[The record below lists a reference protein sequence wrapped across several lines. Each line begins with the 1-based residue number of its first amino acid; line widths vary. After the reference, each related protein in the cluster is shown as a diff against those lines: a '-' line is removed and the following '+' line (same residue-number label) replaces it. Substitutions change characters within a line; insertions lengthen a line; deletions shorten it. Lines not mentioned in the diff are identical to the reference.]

1 MIKLFMVKN
10 IIFATFNLKDTL
22 NYSLINLT
30 AMRKTLLLSLFVL
43 FSAMVGWAQDSG
55 KDLGLKLLKSTEITD
70 GMQLAFQSVSTT
82 NPLNWFQG
90 AVAAGDFGESVI
102 FVAEATGETA
112 ADGKALYV
120 LRQKSAEESVAY
132 LQMPA
137 ANNSDVTMGA
147 RETAAEITFN
157 PYNEHE
163 HADNAK
169 LEGEFSEEYST
180 RVTLQ
185 FDASTQTFLNCNSA
199 GTIVHWG
206 TGFGSWSYWNIY
218 EIPADFRLVPVT
230 YNITFFDG
238 STDVTLE
245 EAGLSDLI
253 PSAVVEGEGSVT
265 AEAIVGGKVAFPT
278 FSNTTL
284 RRALKTDGTVLSEE
298 ETFVLSEDLLE
309 GDALTLNLEYSSDP
323 RILFECSIDASM
335 FGPEDDPSL
344 FVFDETGTAEMEK
357 SVRVAVG
364 EAITAPAISHFTA
377 LTAIEEEATQ
387 SKTISVSYR
396 PWRRIYVDGYVLNA
410 DGSLPAEGEEI
421 FLFSGEEMF
430 VDIDSTI
437 TAPDLGS
444 LYTFNAEQT
453 NLSSYNDPD
462 RKLPLVVTGDN
473 IVDGDYFT
481 FFYDMNMP
489 FKSTDVAADGTVPE
503 DATWYILRF
512 RNDKVLTGNL
522 TAEGAWQVGGVPVQ
536 LLVLDAGAVI
546 DDYALWC
553 IRDNGDG
560 TYSLFNK
567 ANPGMVLSDD
577 GTVPA
582 FVIATGAEVG
592 VTLTSIGDGYG
603 LIATQSNGTQ
613 AYLND
618 NGGNGILYYWSAA
631 DDGSKVTFEEYDPKR
646 YTFLLGRS
654 ALNGVNCINGYTED
668 QVAEIREII
677 EEGNV
682 ELEQDVEDMVLD
694 LIETPAEELIQHN
707 PANGYAIISAAET
720 YITRDNVQYALYLDG
735 DSVLAWKEFNKHDP
749 SFYFELGDFETLTS
763 MSGEADSTVCSIKS
777 ITSGKYIDASEWAF
791 QQPLGASEEYNAETM
806 RFHMAPA
813 VAEYDQESGDETVA
827 AVPAG
832 FYIDRWWYS
841 GGNTD
846 GEKVKCTMCMH
857 AGTIDASTSGTII
870 SYNTHGRSYAN
881 VFRFWDGG
889 PIETVGI
896 GSVTNDENVNGAK
909 NDAIYDL
916 SGRRVEKAVK
926 GIYIQNGK
934 KVYVK

>member
-396 PWRRIYVDGYVLNA
+396 PWRRIYVDGYVLK
-410 DGSLPAEGEEI
+410 EGYHELWRQGKTHPVPYLIGCNREDM
-421 FLFSGEEMF
+421 LSDPQALARGEQGGMYHAMEDFARQACPNTPVYAYYFTRQM
-430 VDIDSTI
+430 
-437 TAPDLGS
+437 P
-444 LYTFNAEQT
+444 
-453 NLSSYNDPD
+453 
-462 RKLPLVVTGDN
+462 GDN
-473 IVDGDYFT
+473 SGAFHSAELWYVF
-481 FFYDMNMP
+481 
-489 FKSTDVAADGTVPE
+489 GTMDRAWRPWTPE
-503 DATWYILRF
+503 DHRLCDQILSYWTRF
-512 RNDKVLTGNL
+512 MKTGN
-522 TAEGAWQVGGVPVQ
+522 P
-536 LLVLDAGAVI
+536 
-546 DDYALWC
+546 
-553 IRDNGDG
+553 N
-560 TYSLFNK
+560 
-567 ANPGMVLSDD
+567 
-577 GTVPA
+577 
-582 FVIATGAEVG
+582 
-592 VTLTSIGDGYG
+592 
-603 LIATQSNGTQ
+603 
-613 AYLND
+613 
-618 NGGNGILYYWSAA
+618 
-631 DDGSKVTFEEYDPKR
+631 
-646 YTFLLGRS
+646 
-654 ALNGVNCINGYTED
+654 ED
-668 QVAEIREII
+668 
-677 EEGNV
+677 
-682 ELEQDVEDMVLD
+682 
-694 LIETPAEELIQHN
+694 
-707 PANGYAIISAAET
+707 
-720 YITRDNVQYALYLDG
+720 
-735 DSVLAWKEFNKHDP
+735 
-749 SFYFELGDFETLTS
+749 
-763 MSGEADSTVCSIKS
+763 
-777 ITSGKYIDASEWAF
+777 
-791 QQPLGASEEYNAETM
+791 
-806 RFHMAPA
+806 
-813 VAEYDQESGDETVA
+813 DQENW
-827 AVPAG
+827 PA
-832 FYIDRWWYS
+832 YTLESPHIQILD
-841 GGNTD
+841 
-846 GEKVKCTMCMH
+846 VK
-857 AGTIDASTSGTII
+857 SGT
-870 SYNTHGRSYAN
+870 
-881 VFRFWDGG
+881 
-889 PIETVGI
+889 
-896 GSVTNDENVNGAK
+896 
-909 NDAIYDL
+909 
-916 SGRRVEKAVK
+916 
-926 GIYIQNGK
+926 
-934 KVYVK
+934 

>member
-1 MIKLFMVKN
+1 
-10 IIFATFNLKDTL
+10 
-22 NYSLINLT
+22 
-30 AMRKTLLLSLFVL
+30 MRKTLLLSLFAL

-55 KDLGLKLLKSTEITD
+55 KDLGLRQLKSTDITD

-169 LEGEFSEEYST
+169 LEGEFSEEFST

-218 EIPADFRLVPVT
+218 EIPADFRFVTVT
-230 YNITFFDG
+230 YNVKFFDG

-245 EAGLSDLI
+245 DAGLSDLI
-253 PSAVVEGEGSVT
+253 PSEVVDGNGTVT
-265 AEAIVGGKVAFPT
+265 AEVILGGNVAFPT
-278 FSNTTL
+278 FTNTSF
-284 RRALKTDGTVLSEE
+284 RRALKTDGTVFSEE
-298 ETFVLSEDLLE
+298 DTYTLTEDLLTD
-309 GDALTLNLEYSSDP
+309 GALTLNLEYSSDP
-323 RILFECSIDASM
+323 RILFECSVDASM
-335 FGPEDDPSL
+335 FANDDPSL

-357 SVRVAVG
+357 TVRVATG
-364 EAITAPAISHFTA
+364 EPIVAPSISHFTS
-377 LTAIEEEATQ
+377 LTAIDQVATQ
-387 SKTISVSYR
+387 STTIPVSYR
-396 PWRRIYVDGYVLNA
+396 PWRRIYVDGITLNA
-410 DGSLPAEGEEI
+410 DGSLPEKGEENYI
-421 FLFSGEEMF
+421 FSGEEMF
-430 VDIDSTI
+430 VDIDSII
-437 TAPDLGS
+437 TAPDMGA
-444 LYTFNAEQT
+444 LYTFNVEQT
-453 NLSSYNDPD
+453 NLSGMNESDV
-462 RKLPLVVTGDN
+462 PLTVTGDN
-473 IVDGDYFT
+473 IYEGAFFT
-481 FFYDMNMP
+481 FYYDMNVP

-522 TAEGAWQVGGVPVQ
+522 TAEGAWNVGGVPVQ
-536 LLVLDAGAVI
+536 LLILNAGAVI

-631 DDGSKVTFEEYDPKR
+631 DEGSKVTFEEYDPAR

-654 ALNGVNCINGYTED
+654 ALNAINCINGYTED
-668 QVAEIREII
+668 QVEEIRGII

-694 LIETPAEELIQHN
+694 LIETPAEELVQHN
-707 PANGYAIISAAET
+707 PSNGYAIISANEI
-720 YITRDNVQYALYLDG
+720 YITRDNVKYALYLEG
-735 DSVLAWKEFNKHDP
+735 DSILSWKEFNQHDP
-749 SFYFELGDFETLTS
+749 NFYFELGNMETLTTEV
-763 MSGEADSTVCSIKS
+763 SGEDSVVCSIKS
-777 ITSGKYIDASEWAF
+777 ITSGKYVDASEWAF

-806 RFHMAPA
+806 RFHLAPA
-813 VAEYDQESGDETVA
+813 VAEYSQESGEETVA

-846 GEKVKCTMCMH
+846 GAKVRCTMCMH
-857 AGTIDASTSGTII
+857 AGTVDASTEGHII

-896 GSVTNDENVNGAK
+896 GSVTNDDNVNDGQ
-909 NDAIYDL
+909 NGAIYDL

>member
-1 MIKLFMVKN
+1 M
-10 IIFATFNLKDTL
+10 
-22 NYSLINLT
+22 
-30 AMRKTLLLSLFVL
+30 
-43 FSAMVGWAQDSG
+43 
-55 KDLGLKLLKSTEITD
+55 
-70 GMQLAFQSVSTT
+70 
-82 NPLNWFQG
+82 
-90 AVAAGDFGESVI
+90 
-102 FVAEATGETA
+102 
-112 ADGKALYV
+112 
-120 LRQKSAEESVAY
+120 
-132 LQMPA
+132 
-137 ANNSDVTMGA
+137 
-147 RETAAEITFN
+147 
-157 PYNEHE
+157 
-163 HADNAK
+163 
-169 LEGEFSEEYST
+169 
-180 RVTLQ
+180 
-185 FDASTQTFLNCNSA
+185 
-199 GTIVHWG
+199 
-206 TGFGSWSYWNIY
+206 
-218 EIPADFRLVPVT
+218 T
-230 YNITFFDG
+230 YNIKFFDG

-245 EAGLSDLI
+245 DAGLSDLI
-253 PSAVVEGEGSVT
+253 PSDVVDGNGTVT
-265 AEAIVGGKVAFPT
+265 AEVILGGNVAFPT
-278 FSNTTL
+278 FTNTSF
-284 RRALKTDGTVLSEE
+284 RRALKTDGTVFSEE
-298 ETFVLSEDLLE
+298 DTYTLTEDLLTD
-309 GDALTLNLEYSSDP
+309 GALTLNLEYSSDP
-323 RILFECSIDASM
+323 RILFECSVDASM
-335 FGPEDDPSL
+335 FANDDPSL

-357 SVRVAVG
+357 TVRVATG
-364 EAITAPAISHFTA
+364 EPIVAPSISHFTS
-377 LTAIEEEATQ
+377 LTAIDQVATQ
-387 SKTISVSYR
+387 STTIPVSYR
-396 PWRRIYVDGYVLNA
+396 PWRRIYVDGITLNA
-410 DGSLPAEGEEI
+410 DGSLPEKGEENYI
-421 FLFSGEEMF
+421 FSGEEMF
-430 VDIDSTI
+430 VDIDSII
-437 TAPDLGS
+437 TAPDMGA
-444 LYTFNAEQT
+444 LYTFNVEQT
-453 NLSSYNDPD
+453 NLSGMNEFDV
-462 RKLPLVVTGDN
+462 PLTVTGDN
-473 IVDGDYFT
+473 IYEGAFFT
-481 FFYDMNMP
+481 FYYDMNVP

-522 TAEGAWQVGGVPVQ
+522 TAEGAWSVGGVPVQ

-603 LIATQSNGTQ
+603 FIATQSNGTQ

-631 DDGSKVTFEEYDPKR
+631 DEGSKVTFEEYDPAR

-654 ALNGVNCINGYTED
+654 ALNAINCINGYTED
-668 QVAEIREII
+668 QVEEIRGII

-707 PANGYAIISAAET
+707 PSNGYAIISANEI
-720 YITRDNVQYALYLDG
+720 YITRDNVKYALYLEG
-735 DSVLAWKEFNKHDP
+735 DSILSWKEFNQHDP
-749 SFYFELGDFETLTS
+749 NFYFELGNMETLTTEV
-763 MSGEADSTVCSIKS
+763 SGEDSVVCSIKS
-777 ITSGKYIDASEWAF
+777 ITSGKYVDASEWAF

-806 RFHMAPA
+806 RFHLAPA
-813 VAEYDQESGDETVA
+813 VAEYNQESGEETVA

-846 GEKVKCTMCMH
+846 GAKVRCTMCMH
-857 AGTIDASTSGTII
+857 AGTVDASTEGHII

-896 GSVTNDENVNGAK
+896 GSVTNDDNVNDGQ
-909 NDAIYDL
+909 NGAIYDL

>member
-1 MIKLFMVKN
+1 
-10 IIFATFNLKDTL
+10 
-22 NYSLINLT
+22 
-30 AMRKTLLLSLFVL
+30 MRKTLLLSLFAL

-55 KDLGLKLLKSTEITD
+55 KDLGLRQLKSTDITD
-70 GMQLAFQSVSTT
+70 GMQLAFQSVSST

-102 FVAEATGETA
+102 LVAEATGETA

-120 LRQKSAEESVAY
+120 LRQKTAEEGAAY

-137 ANNSDVTMGA
+137 AASSDVTMGA
-147 RETAAEITFN
+147 RETAAQVTFN
-157 PYNEHE
+157 PYTEHE
-163 HADNAK
+163 HDDNAK
-169 LEGEFSEEYST
+169 LAGEFSEEYST

-199 GTIVHWG
+199 GSIVHWG

-218 EIPADFRLVPVT
+218 EIPADFRFVTVT
-230 YNITFFDG
+230 YNIKFFDG

-245 EAGLSDLI
+245 DAGLSDLI
-253 PSAVVEGEGSVT
+253 PSDVVDGNGTVT
-265 AEAIVGGKVAFPT
+265 AEVILGGNVAFPT
-278 FSNTTL
+278 FTNTSF
-284 RRALKTDGTVLSEE
+284 RRALKTDGTVFSEE
-298 ETFVLSEDLLE
+298 DTYTLTEDLLTD
-309 GDALTLNLEYSSDP
+309 GALTLNLEYSSDP
-323 RILFECSIDASM
+323 RILFECSVDASM
-335 FGPEDDPSL
+335 FANDDPSL

-357 SVRVAVG
+357 TVRVATG
-364 EAITAPAISHFTA
+364 EPIVAPSISHFTS
-377 LTAIEEEATQ
+377 LTAIDQVATQ
-387 SKTISVSYR
+387 STTIPVSYR
-396 PWRRIYVDGYVLNA
+396 PWRRIYVDGITLNA
-410 DGSLPAEGEEI
+410 DGSLPEKGEENYI
-421 FLFSGEEMF
+421 FSGEEMF
-430 VDIDSTI
+430 VDIDSII
-437 TAPDLGS
+437 TAPDMGA
-444 LYTFNAEQT
+444 LYTFNVEQT
-453 NLSSYNDPD
+453 NLSGMNESDV
-462 RKLPLVVTGDN
+462 PLTVTGDN
-473 IVDGDYFT
+473 IYEGAFFT
-481 FFYDMNMP
+481 FYYDMNVP
-489 FKSTDVAADGTVPE
+489 FTTTDVAADGTVPE

-522 TAEGAWQVGGVPVQ
+522 TAEGVWNLGGVPVQ
-536 LLVLDAGAVI
+536 LLILDAGAVI

-618 NGGNGILYYWSAA
+618 NGGNGILYYWSEA
-631 DDGSKVTFEEYDPKR
+631 DEGSKVTFEEYDPAR

-654 ALNGVNCINGYTED
+654 ALNAINCINGYTED
-668 QVAEIREII
+668 QVEEIRGII

-694 LIETPAEELIQHN
+694 LIETPAEELVQHN
-707 PANGYAIISAAET
+707 PSNGYAIISANEI
-720 YITRDNVQYALYLDG
+720 YITRDNVKYALYLEG
-735 DSVLAWKEFNKHDP
+735 DSILSWKEFNQHDP
-749 SFYFELGDFETLTS
+749 NFYFELGNMETLTTEV
-763 MSGEADSTVCSIKS
+763 SGEDSVVCSIKS
-777 ITSGKYIDASEWAF
+777 ITSGKYVDASEWAF

-806 RFHMAPA
+806 RFHLAPA
-813 VAEYDQESGDETVA
+813 VAEYNQESGEETVA

-846 GEKVKCTMCMH
+846 GAKVRCTMCMH
-857 AGTIDASTSGTII
+857 AGTVDASTEGHII

-896 GSVTNDENVNGAK
+896 GSVTNDDNVNDGQ
-909 NDAIYDL
+909 NGAIYDL

>member
-1 MIKLFMVKN
+1 
-10 IIFATFNLKDTL
+10 
-22 NYSLINLT
+22 
-30 AMRKTLLLSLFVL
+30 MRKTLLLSLFAL

-55 KDLGLKLLKSTEITD
+55 KDLGLRQLKSTDITD
-70 GMQLAFQSVSTT
+70 GMQLAFQSVSST

-102 FVAEATGETA
+102 LVAEATGETA

-120 LRQKSAEESVAY
+120 LRQKTAEEGAAY

-137 ANNSDVTMGA
+137 AAGSDVTMGA
-147 RETAAEITFN
+147 RETAAQVTFN
-157 PYNEHE
+157 PYTEHE
-163 HADNAK
+163 HDDNAK
-169 LEGEFSEEYST
+169 LPGEFSEEYST

-199 GTIVHWG
+199 GSIVHWG

-218 EIPADFRLVPVT
+218 EIPADFRFVTVT
-230 YNITFFDG
+230 YNIKFFDG

-245 EAGLSDLI
+245 DAGLSDLI
-253 PSAVVEGEGSVT
+253 PSEVVDGNGTVT
-265 AEAIVGGKVAFPT
+265 AEVILGGNVAFPT
-278 FSNTTL
+278 FTNTSF
-284 RRALKTDGTVLSEE
+284 RRALKTDGTVFSEE
-298 ETFVLSEDLLE
+298 DTYTLTEDLLTD
-309 GDALTLNLEYSSDP
+309 GALTLNLEYSSDP
-323 RILFECSIDASM
+323 RILFECSVDASM
-335 FGPEDDPSL
+335 FANDDPSL

-357 SVRVAVG
+357 TVRVATG
-364 EAITAPAISHFTA
+364 EPIVAPSISHFTS
-377 LTAIEEEATQ
+377 LTAIDQVATQ
-387 SKTISVSYR
+387 STTIPVSYR
-396 PWRRIYVDGYVLNA
+396 PWRRIYVDGITLNA
-410 DGSLPAEGEEI
+410 DGSLPEKGEENYI
-421 FLFSGEEMF
+421 FSGEEMF
-430 VDIDSTI
+430 VDIDSII
-437 TAPDLGS
+437 TAPDMGA
-444 LYTFNAEQT
+444 LYTFNVEQT
-453 NLSSYNDPD
+453 NLSGMNESDV
-462 RKLPLVVTGDN
+462 PLTVTGDN
-473 IVDGDYFT
+473 IYEGAFFT
-481 FFYDMNMP
+481 FYYDMNVP

-522 TAEGAWQVGGVPVQ
+522 TAEGAWNVGGVPVQ
-536 LLVLDAGAVI
+536 LLILNAGAVI

-631 DDGSKVTFEEYDPKR
+631 DEGSKVTFEEYDPAR

-654 ALNGVNCINGYTED
+654 ALNAINCINGYTED
-668 QVAEIREII
+668 QVEEIRGII

-707 PANGYAIISAAET
+707 PSNGYAILSANEI
-720 YITRDNVQYALYLDG
+720 YITRDNVKYALYLEG
-735 DSVLAWKEFNKHDP
+735 DSILSWKEFNQHDP
-749 SFYFELGDFETLTS
+749 NFYFELGNMETLTTEV
-763 MSGEADSTVCSIKS
+763 SGEDSVVCSIKS
-777 ITSGKYIDASEWAF
+777 ITSGKYVDASEWAF

-806 RFHMAPA
+806 RFHLAPA
-813 VAEYDQESGDETVA
+813 VAEYSQESGEETVA

-846 GEKVKCTMCMH
+846 GAKVRCTMCMH
-857 AGTIDASTSGTII
+857 AGTVDASTEGHII

-896 GSVTNDENVNGAK
+896 GSVTNDDNVNDGQ
-909 NDAIYDL
+909 NGAIYDL

>member
-1 MIKLFMVKN
+1 
-10 IIFATFNLKDTL
+10 
-22 NYSLINLT
+22 
-30 AMRKTLLLSLFVL
+30 MRKTLLLSLFAL

-55 KDLGLKLLKSTEITD
+55 KDLGLRQLKSTDITD
-70 GMQLAFQSVSTT
+70 GMQLAFQSVSST

-102 FVAEATGETA
+102 LVAEATGETA

-120 LRQKSAEESVAY
+120 LRQKTAEEGAAY

-137 ANNSDVTMGA
+137 AASSDVTMGA
-147 RETAAEITFN
+147 RETAAQVTFN
-157 PYNEHE
+157 PYTEHE
-163 HADNAK
+163 HDDNAK
-169 LEGEFSEEYST
+169 LAGEFSEEYST

-199 GTIVHWG
+199 GSIVHWG

-218 EIPADFRLVPVT
+218 EIPADFRFVTVT
-230 YNITFFDG
+230 YNIKFFDG

-245 EAGLSDLI
+245 DAGLSDLI
-253 PSAVVEGEGSVT
+253 PSDVVDGNGTVT
-265 AEAIVGGKVAFPT
+265 AEVILGGNVAFPT
-278 FSNTTL
+278 FTNTSF
-284 RRALKTDGTVLSEE
+284 RRALKTDGTVFSEE
-298 ETFVLSEDLLE
+298 DTYTLTEDLLTD
-309 GDALTLNLEYSSDP
+309 GALTLNLEYSSDP
-323 RILFECSIDASM
+323 RILFECSVDASM
-335 FGPEDDPSL
+335 FANDDPSL

-357 SVRVAVG
+357 TVRVATG
-364 EAITAPAISHFTA
+364 EPIVAPSISHFTS
-377 LTAIEEEATQ
+377 LTAIDQVATQ
-387 SKTISVSYR
+387 STTIPVSYR
-396 PWRRIYVDGYVLNA
+396 PWRRIYVDGITLNA
-410 DGSLPAEGEEI
+410 DGSLPEKGEENYI
-421 FLFSGEEMF
+421 FSGEEMF
-430 VDIDSTI
+430 VDIDSII
-437 TAPDLGS
+437 TAPDMGA
-444 LYTFNAEQT
+444 LYTFNVEQT
-453 NLSSYNDPD
+453 NLSGMNESDV
-462 RKLPLVVTGDN
+462 PLTVTGDN
-473 IVDGDYFT
+473 IYEGAFFT
-481 FFYDMNMP
+481 FYYDMNVP

-503 DATWYILRF
+503 DGATWYILRF
-512 RNDKVLTGNL
+512 RNNKVLTGTL
-522 TAEGAWQVGGVPVQ
+522 TENEWNTDYGATQ
-536 LLVLDAGAVI
+536 LLVLDASAVI

-567 ANPGMVLSDD
+567 ANPGMVLYHN
-577 GTVPA
+577 GVGPA
-582 FVIATGAEVG
+582 LVEATGAETG
-592 VTLTSIGDGYG
+592 FTLTSVGDGYG
-603 LIATQSNGTQ
+603 FIGMSPGNQQ
-613 AYLND
+613 VYLND
-618 NGGNGILYYWSAA
+618 NGNNGILYYWNAA
-631 DDGSKVTFEEYDPKR
+631 DEGSKVTFEEYDPAR

-654 ALNGVNCINGYTED
+654 ALNAINCINGYTED
-668 QVAEIREII
+668 QVEEIRGII

-707 PANGYAIISAAET
+707 PSNGYAIISANEI
-720 YITRDNVQYALYLDG
+720 YITRDNVKYALYLEG
-735 DSVLAWKEFNKHDP
+735 DSILSWKEFNQHDP
-749 SFYFELGDFETLTS
+749 NFYFELGNMETLTTEV
-763 MSGEADSTVCSIKS
+763 SGEDSVVCSIKS
-777 ITSGKYIDASEWAF
+777 ITSGKYVDASEWAF

-806 RFHMAPA
+806 RFHLAPA
-813 VAEYDQESGDETVA
+813 VAEYNQESGEETVA

-846 GEKVKCTMCMH
+846 GAKVRCTMCMH
-857 AGTIDASTSGTII
+857 AGTVDASTEGHII

-896 GSVTNDENVNGAK
+896 GSVTNDDNVNDGQ
-909 NDAIYDL
+909 NGAIYDL

>member
-1 MIKLFMVKN
+1 
-10 IIFATFNLKDTL
+10 
-22 NYSLINLT
+22 
-30 AMRKTLLLSLFVL
+30 
-43 FSAMVGWAQDSG
+43 MVGWAQDSG
-55 KDLGLKLLKSTEITD
+55 KDLGLRQLKSTDITD
-70 GMQLAFQSVSTT
+70 GMQLAFQSVSST

-102 FVAEATGETA
+102 LVAEATGETA

-120 LRQKSAEESVAY
+120 LRQKTAEEGAAY

-137 ANNSDVTMGA
+137 AASSDVTMGA
-147 RETAAEITFN
+147 RETAAQVTFN
-157 PYNEHE
+157 PYTEHE
-163 HADNAK
+163 HDDNAK
-169 LEGEFSEEYST
+169 LAGEFSEEYST

-199 GTIVHWG
+199 GSIVHWG

-218 EIPADFRLVPVT
+218 EIPADFRFVTVT
-230 YNITFFDG
+230 YNIKFFDG

-245 EAGLSDLI
+245 DAGLSDLI
-253 PSAVVEGEGSVT
+253 PSDVVDGNGTVT
-265 AEAIVGGKVAFPT
+265 AEVILGGNVAFPT
-278 FSNTTL
+278 FTNTSF
-284 RRALKTDGTVLSEE
+284 RRALKTDGTVFSEE
-298 ETFVLSEDLLE
+298 DTYTLTEDLLTD
-309 GDALTLNLEYSSDP
+309 GALTLNLEYSSDP
-323 RILFECSIDASM
+323 RILFECSVDASM
-335 FGPEDDPSL
+335 FANDDPSL

-357 SVRVAVG
+357 TVRVATG
-364 EAITAPAISHFTA
+364 EPIVAPSISHFTS
-377 LTAIEEEATQ
+377 LTAIDQVATQ
-387 SKTISVSYR
+387 STTIPVSYR
-396 PWRRIYVDGYVLNA
+396 PWRRIYVDGITLNA
-410 DGSLPAEGEEI
+410 DGSLPEKGEENYI
-421 FLFSGEEMF
+421 FSGEEMF
-430 VDIDSTI
+430 VDIDSII
-437 TAPDLGS
+437 TAPDMGA
-444 LYTFNAEQT
+444 LYTFNVEQT
-453 NLSSYNDPD
+453 NLSGMNESDV
-462 RKLPLVVTGDN
+462 PLTVTGDN
-473 IVDGDYFT
+473 IYEGAFFT
-481 FFYDMNMP
+481 FYYDMNVP
-489 FKSTDVAADGTVPE
+489 FTTTDVAADGTVPE

-522 TAEGAWQVGGVPVQ
+522 TAEGAWSLGGVPVQ
-536 LLVLDAGAVI
+536 LLILDAGAVI

-618 NGGNGILYYWSAA
+618 NGGNGILHYWSEA
-631 DDGSKVTFEEYDPKR
+631 DEGSKVTFEEYDPAR

-654 ALNGVNCINGYTED
+654 ALNAINCINGYTED
-668 QVAEIREII
+668 QVEEIRGII

-707 PANGYAIISAAET
+707 PSNGYAIISANEI
-720 YITRDNVQYALYLDG
+720 YITRDNVKYALYLEG
-735 DSVLAWKEFNKHDP
+735 DSILSWKEFNQHDP
-749 SFYFELGDFETLTS
+749 NFYFELGNMETLTTEV
-763 MSGEADSTVCSIKS
+763 SGEDSVVCSIKS
-777 ITSGKYIDASEWAF
+777 ITSGKYVDASEWAF

-806 RFHMAPA
+806 RFHLAPA
-813 VAEYDQESGDETVA
+813 VAEYNQESGEETVA

-841 GGNTD
+841 GGNTE
-846 GEKVKCTMCMH
+846 GAKVRCTMCMH
-857 AGTIDASTSGTII
+857 AGTVDASTEGHII

-896 GSVTNDENVNGAK
+896 GSVTNDENAADAQK
-909 NDAIYDL
+909 NAVIYDL
-916 SGRRVEKAVK
+916 SGRRVQKAVK

>member
-1 MIKLFMVKN
+1 
-10 IIFATFNLKDTL
+10 
-22 NYSLINLT
+22 
-30 AMRKTLLLSLFVL
+30 MRKTLLLSLFAL

-55 KDLGLKLLKSTEITD
+55 KDLGLRQLKSTDITD
-70 GMQLAFQSVSTT
+70 GMQLAFQSVSST

-102 FVAEATGETA
+102 LVAEATGETA

-120 LRQKSAEESVAY
+120 LRQKTAEEGAAY

-137 ANNSDVTMGA
+137 AASSDVTMGA
-147 RETAAEITFN
+147 RETAAQVTFN
-157 PYNEHE
+157 PYTEHE
-163 HADNAK
+163 HDDNAK
-169 LEGEFSEEYST
+169 LAGEFSEEYST

-199 GTIVHWG
+199 GSIVHWG

-218 EIPADFRLVPVT
+218 EIPADFRFVTVT
-230 YNITFFDG
+230 YNIKFFDG

-245 EAGLSDLI
+245 DAGLSDLI
-253 PSAVVEGEGSVT
+253 PSDVVDGNGTVT
-265 AEAIVGGKVAFPT
+265 AEVILGGNVAFPT
-278 FSNTTL
+278 FTNTSF
-284 RRALKTDGTVLSEE
+284 RRALKTDGTVFSEE
-298 ETFVLSEDLLE
+298 DTYTLTEDLLTD
-309 GDALTLNLEYSSDP
+309 GALTLNLEYSSDP
-323 RILFECSIDASM
+323 RILFECSVDASM
-335 FGPEDDPSL
+335 FANDDPSL

-357 SVRVAVG
+357 TVRVATG
-364 EAITAPAISHFTA
+364 EPIVAPSISHFTS
-377 LTAIEEEATQ
+377 LTAIDQVATQ
-387 SKTISVSYR
+387 STTIPVSYR
-396 PWRRIYVDGYVLNA
+396 PWRRIYVDGITLNA
-410 DGSLPAEGEEI
+410 DGSLPEKGEENYI
-421 FLFSGEEMF
+421 FSGEEMF
-430 VDIDSTI
+430 VDIDSII
-437 TAPDLGS
+437 TAPDMGA
-444 LYTFNAEQT
+444 LYTFNVEQT
-453 NLSSYNDPD
+453 NLSGMNEYDV
-462 RKLPLVVTGDN
+462 PLTVTGDN
-473 IVDGDYFT
+473 IYEGAFFT
-481 FFYDMNMP
+481 FYYDMNVP
-489 FKSTDVAADGTVPE
+489 FTTTDVAADGTVPE

-522 TAEGAWQVGGVPVQ
+522 TAEGVWNLGGVPVQ
-536 LLVLDAGAVI
+536 LLILDAGAVI

-618 NGGNGILYYWSAA
+618 NGGNGILYYWSEA
-631 DDGSKVTFEEYDPKR
+631 DEGSKVTFEEYDPAR

-668 QVAEIREII
+668 QVEEIRGII

-694 LIETPAEELIQHN
+694 LIESPADELIQHN
-707 PANGYAIISAAET
+707 PSNGYAIISANEI
-720 YITRDNVQYALYLDG
+720 YITRDNVKYALYLEG
-735 DSVLAWKEFNKHDP
+735 DSILSWKEFNQHDP
-749 SFYFELGDFETLTS
+749 NFYFELGNMETLTTEV
-763 MSGEADSTVCSIKS
+763 SGKDSVVCSIKS
-777 ITSGKYIDASEWAF
+777 ITSGKYVDASEWAF

-806 RFHMAPA
+806 RFHLAPA
-813 VAEYDQESGDETVA
+813 VAEYNKESGEETVA

-846 GEKVKCTMCMH
+846 GAKVRCTMCMH
-857 AGTIDASTSGTII
+857 AGTVDASTEGHII

-896 GSVTNDENVNGAK
+896 GSVTNDDNVNDGQ
-909 NDAIYDL
+909 NGAIYDL

>member
-1 MIKLFMVKN
+1 
-10 IIFATFNLKDTL
+10 
-22 NYSLINLT
+22 
-30 AMRKTLLLSLFVL
+30 MRKTLLLSLFVL
-43 FSAMVGWAQDSG
+43 FSAMVGWAQESG

-90 AVAAGDFGESVI
+90 AVAAGDFGESAI
-102 FVAEATGETA
+102 IVAEATGETA

-120 LRQKSAEESVAY
+120 LRQKTADESVAY

-137 ANNSDVTMGA
+137 ANNSDVTMGPK
-147 RETAAEITFN
+147 ETAAQVTFN

-185 FDASTQTFLNCNSA
+185 FDASTQTFLNCNSE

-245 EAGLSDLI
+245 DAGLSDLI

-265 AEAIVGGKVAFPT
+265 AEAIVGGNVAFPT
-278 FSNTTL
+278 FTNTSF
-284 RRALKTDGTVLSEE
+284 RRALKTDGTVFSEE
-298 ETFVLSEDLLE
+298 DTYTLTEDLLTD
-309 GDALTLNLEYSSDP
+309 GALTLNLEYSSDP
-323 RILFECSIDASM
+323 RILFECSVDASM
-335 FGPEDDPSL
+335 FANDDPSL

-357 SVRVAVG
+357 TVRVATG
-364 EAITAPAISHFTA
+364 EPIVAPSISHFTS
-377 LTAIEEEATQ
+377 LTAIDQVATQ
-387 SKTISVSYR
+387 STTIPVSYR
-396 PWRRIYVDGYVLNA
+396 PWRRIYVDGITLNA
-410 DGSLPAEGEEI
+410 DGSLPEKGEENYI
-421 FLFSGEEMF
+421 FSGEEMF
-430 VDIDSTI
+430 VDIDSII
-437 TAPDLGS
+437 TAPDMGA
-444 LYTFNAEQT
+444 LYTFNVEQT
-453 NLSSYNDPD
+453 NLSGMNESDV
-462 RKLPLVVTGDN
+462 PLTVTGDN
-473 IVDGDYFT
+473 IYEGAFFT
-481 FFYDMNMP
+481 FYYDMNVP

-522 TAEGAWQVGGVPVQ
+522 TAEGAWSLGGVPVQ
-536 LLVLDAGAVI
+536 LLILDAGAVI

-577 GTVPA
+577 GMVPA

-618 NGGNGILYYWSAA
+618 NGGNGILHYWSEA
-631 DDGSKVTFEEYDPKR
+631 DEGSKVTFEEYDPAR

-654 ALNGVNCINGYTED
+654 ALNAINCINGYTED
-668 QVAEIREII
+668 QVEEIRGII

-707 PANGYAIISAAET
+707 PSNGYAIISANEI
-720 YITRDNVQYALYLDG
+720 YITRDNVKYALYLEG
-735 DSVLAWKEFNKHDP
+735 DSILSWKEFNQHDP
-749 SFYFELGDFETLTS
+749 NFYFELGNMETLTTEV
-763 MSGEADSTVCSIKS
+763 SGEDSVVCSIKS
-777 ITSGKYIDASEWAF
+777 ITSGKYVDASEWAF

-806 RFHMAPA
+806 RFHLAPA
-813 VAEYDQESGDETVA
+813 VAEYNQESGEETVA

-846 GEKVKCTMCMH
+846 GAKVRCTMCMH
-857 AGTIDASTSGTII
+857 AGTVDASTEGHII

-896 GSVTNDENVNGAK
+896 GSVTNDDNVNDGQ
-909 NDAIYDL
+909 NGAIYDL

>member
-1 MIKLFMVKN
+1 
-10 IIFATFNLKDTL
+10 
-22 NYSLINLT
+22 
-30 AMRKTLLLSLFVL
+30 MRKTLLLSLFAL

-55 KDLGLKLLKSTEITD
+55 KDLGLRQLKSTDITD
-70 GMQLAFQSVSTT
+70 GMQLAFQSVSST

-102 FVAEATGETA
+102 LVAEATGETA

-120 LRQKSAEESVAY
+120 LRQKTAEEGAAY

-137 ANNSDVTMGA
+137 AAGSDVTMGA
-147 RETAAEITFN
+147 RETAAQVTFN
-157 PYNEHE
+157 PYTEHE
-163 HADNAK
+163 HDDNAK
-169 LEGEFSEEYST
+169 LPGEFSEEYST

-199 GTIVHWG
+199 GSIVHWG

-218 EIPADFRLVPVT
+218 EIPADFRFVTVT
-230 YNITFFDG
+230 YNVKFFDG

-245 EAGLSDLI
+245 DAGLSDLI
-253 PSAVVEGEGSVT
+253 PSEVVDGNGTVT
-265 AEAIVGGKVAFPT
+265 AEVILGGNVAFPT
-278 FSNTTL
+278 FTNTSF
-284 RRALKTDGTVLSEE
+284 RRALKTDGTVFSEE
-298 ETFVLSEDLLE
+298 DTYTLTEDLLTD
-309 GDALTLNLEYSSDP
+309 GAFTLNLEYSSDP
-323 RILFECSIDASM
+323 RILFECSVDASM
-335 FGPEDDPSL
+335 FAKDDPSL

-357 SVRVAVG
+357 TVRVATG
-364 EAITAPAISHFTA
+364 EPIVAPSISHFTS
-377 LTAIEEEATQ
+377 LTAIDQVATQ
-387 SKTISVSYR
+387 STTIPVSYR
-396 PWRRIYVDGYVLNA
+396 PWRRIYVDGITLNA
-410 DGSLPAEGEEI
+410 DGSLPEQGEENYI
-421 FLFSGEEMF
+421 FSGEEMF
-430 VDIDSTI
+430 VDIDSII
-437 TAPDLGS
+437 TAPDMGA
-444 LYTFNAEQT
+444 LYTFNVEQT
-453 NLSSYNDPD
+453 NLSGMNEYDV
-462 RKLPLVVTGDN
+462 PLTVTGDN
-473 IVDGDYFT
+473 IYEGAFFT
-481 FFYDMNMP
+481 FYYDMNVP

-522 TAEGAWQVGGVPVQ
+522 TAEGAWNVGGVPVQ
-536 LLVLDAGAVI
+536 LLILDAGAVI

-631 DDGSKVTFEEYDPKR
+631 DEGSKVTFEEYDPAR

-654 ALNGVNCINGYTED
+654 ALNAINCINGYTED
-668 QVAEIREII
+668 QVEEIRGII

-707 PANGYAIISAAET
+707 PSNGYAIISANEI
-720 YITRDNVQYALYLDG
+720 YITRDNVKYALYLEG
-735 DSVLAWKEFNKHDP
+735 DSILSWKEFNQHDP
-749 SFYFELGDFETLTS
+749 NFYFELGNMETLTTEV
-763 MSGEADSTVCSIKS
+763 SGEDSVVCSIKS
-777 ITSGKYIDASEWAF
+777 ITSGKYVDASEWAF

-806 RFHMAPA
+806 RFHLAPA
-813 VAEYDQESGDETVA
+813 VAEYSQESGEETVA

-846 GEKVKCTMCMH
+846 GAKVRCTMCMH
-857 AGTIDASTSGTII
+857 AGTVDASTEGHII
-870 SYNTHGRSYAN
+870 SYNTHGQSYAN

-896 GSVTNDENVNGAK
+896 GSVTNDDNVNDGQ
-909 NDAIYDL
+909 NGAIYDL

>member
-1 MIKLFMVKN
+1 
-10 IIFATFNLKDTL
+10 
-22 NYSLINLT
+22 
-30 AMRKTLLLSLFVL
+30 MRKTLLLSLFAL
-43 FSAMVGWAQDSG
+43 FSAMVGWAQESG

-90 AVAAGDFGESVI
+90 AVAAGDFGESAI
-102 FVAEATGETA
+102 IVAEATGETA

-120 LRQKSAEESVAY
+120 LRQKTADESVAY

-137 ANNSDVTMGA
+137 ANNSDVTMGPK
-147 RETAAEITFN
+147 ETAAQVTFN

-185 FDASTQTFLNCNSA
+185 FDASTQTFLNCNSE

-245 EAGLSDLI
+245 DAGLSDLI

-265 AEAIVGGKVAFPT
+265 AEAIVGGNVAFPT
-278 FSNTTL
+278 FTNTSF
-284 RRALKTDGTVLSEE
+284 RRALKTDGTVFSEE
-298 ETFVLSEDLLE
+298 DTYTLTEDLLTD
-309 GDALTLNLEYSSDP
+309 GALTLNLEYSSDP
-323 RILFECSIDASM
+323 RILFECSVDASM
-335 FGPEDDPSL
+335 FANDDPSL

-357 SVRVAVG
+357 TVRVATG
-364 EAITAPAISHFTA
+364 EPIVAPSISHFTS
-377 LTAIEEEATQ
+377 LTAIDQVATQ
-387 SKTISVSYR
+387 STTIPVSYR
-396 PWRRIYVDGYVLNA
+396 PWRRIYVDGITLNA
-410 DGSLPAEGEEI
+410 DGSLPEKGEENYI
-421 FLFSGEEMF
+421 FSGEEMF
-430 VDIDSTI
+430 VDIDSII
-437 TAPDLGS
+437 TAPDMGA
-444 LYTFNAEQT
+444 LYTFNVEQT
-453 NLSSYNDPD
+453 NLSGMNEYDV
-462 RKLPLVVTGDN
+462 PLTVTGDN
-473 IVDGDYFT
+473 IYEGAFFT
-481 FFYDMNMP
+481 FYYDMNVP

-522 TAEGAWQVGGVPVQ
+522 TAEGAWNVGGVPVQ
-536 LLVLDAGAVI
+536 LLILDAGAVI

-631 DDGSKVTFEEYDPKR
+631 DEGSKVTFEEYDPAR

-654 ALNGVNCINGYTED
+654 ALNAINCINGYTED
-668 QVAEIREII
+668 QVEEIRGII

-707 PANGYAIISAAET
+707 PSNGYAIISANEI
-720 YITRDNVQYALYLDG
+720 YITRDNVKYALYLEG
-735 DSVLAWKEFNKHDP
+735 DSILSWKEFNQHDP
-749 SFYFELGDFETLTS
+749 NFYFELGNMETLTTEV
-763 MSGEADSTVCSIKS
+763 SGEDSVVCSIKS
-777 ITSGKYIDASEWAF
+777 ITSGKYVDASEWAF

-806 RFHMAPA
+806 RFHLAPA
-813 VAEYDQESGDETVA
+813 VAEYNQESGEETVA

-846 GEKVKCTMCMH
+846 GAKVRCTMCMH
-857 AGTIDASTSGTII
+857 AGTVDASTEGHII

-896 GSVTNDENVNGAK
+896 GSVTNDDNVNDGQ
-909 NDAIYDL
+909 NGAIYDL

>member
-1 MIKLFMVKN
+1 
-10 IIFATFNLKDTL
+10 
-22 NYSLINLT
+22 
-30 AMRKTLLLSLFVL
+30 MRKTLLLSLCVL
-43 FSAMVGWAQDSG
+43 FSTMVGWAQDSG
-55 KDLGLKLLKSTEITD
+55 KDLGLKQLTYSDITE
-70 GMQLAFQSVSTT
+70 GMQVAFQSVSKT

-90 AVAAGDFGESVI
+90 AVPAGDFGEAVI
-102 FVAEATGETA
+102 FVVEGTGETA
-112 ADGKALYV
+112 LDGKALYV
-120 LRQKSAEESVAY
+120 LRQKSAEEGAAY
-132 LQMPA
+132 LQMPDA
-137 ANNSDVTMGA
+137 AGANVSMGA
-147 RETAAEITFN
+147 KETAAKVSFN
-157 PYNEHE
+157 PYGEHE
-163 HADNAK
+163 HEDNAK
-169 LEGEFSEEYST
+169 LPDEFSEEFST

-245 EAGLSDLI
+245 DAGLSDLI

-364 EAITAPAISHFTA
+364 EAITAPVISHFTA

-618 NGGNGILYYWSAA
+618 NGGSGILYYWSAA
-631 DDGSKVTFEEYDPKR
+631 DEGSKVTFEEYDPAR
-646 YTFLLGRS
+646 YTF
-654 ALNGVNCINGYTED
+654 
-668 QVAEIREII
+668 
-677 EEGNV
+677 
-682 ELEQDVEDMVLD
+682 LEQDVEDMVLD

-707 PANGYAIISAAET
+707 PSNGYAIISANEI
-720 YITRDNVQYALYLDG
+720 YITRDNVKYALYLEG
-735 DSVLAWKEFNKHDP
+735 DSILSWKEFNQHDP
-749 SFYFELGDFETLTS
+749 NFYFELGNMETLTTEV
-763 MSGEADSTVCSIKS
+763 SGEDSVVCSIKS
-777 ITSGKYIDASEWAF
+777 ITSGKYVDASEWAF

-806 RFHMAPA
+806 RFHLAPA
-813 VAEYDQESGDETVA
+813 VAEYNQESGEETVA

-846 GEKVKCTMCMH
+846 GAKVRCTMCMH
-857 AGTIDASTSGTII
+857 AGTVDASTEGHII

-896 GSVTNDENVNGAK
+896 GSVTNDDNVNGEK
-909 NDAIYDL
+909 NGAIYDL

>member
-1 MIKLFMVKN
+1 
-10 IIFATFNLKDTL
+10 
-22 NYSLINLT
+22 
-30 AMRKTLLLSLFVL
+30 MRKTLLLSLFAL

-55 KDLGLKLLKSTEITD
+55 KDLGLRQLKSTDITD
-70 GMQLAFQSVSTT
+70 GMQLAFQSVSST

-102 FVAEATGETA
+102 LVAEATGETA

-120 LRQKSAEESVAY
+120 LRQKTAEESAAY

-137 ANNSDVTMGA
+137 AAGSDVTMGA
-147 RETAAEITFN
+147 RETAAQVTFN
-157 PYNEHE
+157 PYTEHE
-163 HADNAK
+163 HDDNAK
-169 LEGEFSEEYST
+169 LPGEFSEEYST

-199 GTIVHWG
+199 GSIVHWG

-218 EIPADFRLVPVT
+218 EIPADFRFVTVT
-230 YNITFFDG
+230 YNVKFFDG

-245 EAGLSDLI
+245 DAGLSDLI
-253 PSAVVEGEGSVT
+253 PSEVVDGNGTVT
-265 AEAIVGGKVAFPT
+265 AEVILGGNVAFPT
-278 FSNTTL
+278 FTNTSF
-284 RRALKTDGTVLSEE
+284 RRALKTDGTVFSEE
-298 ETFVLSEDLLE
+298 DTYTLTEDLLTD
-309 GDALTLNLEYSSDP
+309 GALTLNLEYSSDP
-323 RILFECSIDASM
+323 RILFECSVDASM
-335 FGPEDDPSL
+335 FAKDDPSL

-357 SVRVAVG
+357 TVRVATG
-364 EAITAPAISHFTA
+364 EPIVAPSISHFTS
-377 LTAIEEEATQ
+377 LTAIDQVATQ
-387 SKTISVSYR
+387 STTIPVSYR
-396 PWRRIYVDGYVLNA
+396 PWRRIYVDGITLNA
-410 DGSLPAEGEEI
+410 DGSLPEKGEENYI
-421 FLFSGEEMF
+421 FSGEEMF
-430 VDIDSTI
+430 VDIDSII
-437 TAPDLGS
+437 TAPDMGA
-444 LYTFNAEQT
+444 LYTFNVEQT
-453 NLSSYNDPD
+453 NLSGMNEFDV
-462 RKLPLVVTGDN
+462 PLTVTGDN
-473 IVDGDYFT
+473 IYEGAFFT
-481 FFYDMNMP
+481 FYYDMNVP

-522 TAEGAWQVGGVPVQ
+522 TAEGAWNVGGVPVQ
-536 LLVLDAGAVI
+536 LLILNAGAVI

-631 DDGSKVTFEEYDPKR
+631 DEGSKVTFEEYDPAR

-654 ALNGVNCINGYTED
+654 ALNAINCINGYTED
-668 QVAEIREII
+668 QVEEIRGII

-707 PANGYAIISAAET
+707 PSNGYAIISANEI
-720 YITRDNVQYALYLDG
+720 YITRDNVKYALYLEG
-735 DSVLAWKEFNKHDP
+735 DSILSWKEFNQHDP
-749 SFYFELGDFETLTS
+749 NFYFELGNMETLTTEV
-763 MSGEADSTVCSIKS
+763 SGEDSVVCSIKS
-777 ITSGKYIDASEWAF
+777 ITSGKYVDASEWAF

-806 RFHMAPA
+806 RFHLAPA
-813 VAEYDQESGDETVA
+813 VAEYSQESGEETVA

-846 GEKVKCTMCMH
+846 GAKVRCTMCMH
-857 AGTIDASTSGTII
+857 AGTVDASTEGHII

-896 GSVTNDENVNGAK
+896 GSVTNDDNVNDGQ
-909 NDAIYDL
+909 NGAIYDL

>member
-1 MIKLFMVKN
+1 
-10 IIFATFNLKDTL
+10 
-22 NYSLINLT
+22 
-30 AMRKTLLLSLFVL
+30 MRKTLLLSLFAL

-55 KDLGLKLLKSTEITD
+55 KDLGLRQLKSTDITD
-70 GMQLAFQSVSTT
+70 GMQLAFQSVSST

-102 FVAEATGETA
+102 LVAEATGEAA

-120 LRQKSAEESVAY
+120 LRQKTAEEGAAY

-137 ANNSDVTMGA
+137 AASSDVTMGA
-147 RETAAEITFN
+147 RETAAQVTFN
-157 PYNEHE
+157 PYTEHE
-163 HADNAK
+163 HDDNAK
-169 LEGEFSEEYST
+169 LAGEFSEEYST

-199 GTIVHWG
+199 GSIVHWG

-218 EIPADFRLVPVT
+218 EIPADFRFVTVT
-230 YNITFFDG
+230 YNIKFFDG

-245 EAGLSDLI
+245 DAGLSDLI
-253 PSAVVEGEGSVT
+253 PSDVVDGNGTVT
-265 AEAIVGGKVAFPT
+265 AEVILGGNVAFPT
-278 FSNTTL
+278 FTNTSF
-284 RRALKTDGTVLSEE
+284 RRALKTDGTVFSEE
-298 ETFVLSEDLLE
+298 DTYTLTEDLLTD
-309 GDALTLNLEYSSDP
+309 GALTLNLEYSSDP
-323 RILFECSIDASM
+323 RILFECSVDASM
-335 FGPEDDPSL
+335 FANDDPSL

-357 SVRVAVG
+357 TVRVATG
-364 EAITAPAISHFTA
+364 EPIVAPSISHFTS
-377 LTAIEEEATQ
+377 LTAIDQVATQ
-387 SKTISVSYR
+387 STTIPVSYR
-396 PWRRIYVDGYVLNA
+396 PWRRIYVDGITLNA
-410 DGSLPAEGEEI
+410 DGSLPEKGEENYI
-421 FLFSGEEMF
+421 FSGEEMF
-430 VDIDSTI
+430 VDIDSII
-437 TAPDLGS
+437 TAPDMGA
-444 LYTFNAEQT
+444 LYTFNVEQT
-453 NLSSYNDPD
+453 NLSGMNESDV
-462 RKLPLVVTGDN
+462 PLTVTGDN
-473 IVDGDYFT
+473 IYEGAFFT
-481 FFYDMNMP
+481 FYYDMNVP

-522 TAEGAWQVGGVPVQ
+522 TAEGAWNLGGVPVQ
-536 LLVLDAGAVI
+536 LLILDAGAVI

-631 DDGSKVTFEEYDPKR
+631 DEGSKVTFEEYDPAR

-654 ALNGVNCINGYTED
+654 ALNAINCINGYTED
-668 QVAEIREII
+668 QVEEIRGII

-707 PANGYAIISAAET
+707 PANGYAIISANEI
-720 YITRDNVQYALYLDG
+720 YITRDNVKYALYLEG
-735 DSVLAWKEFNKHDP
+735 DSILSWKEFNQHDP
-749 SFYFELGDFETLTS
+749 NFYFELGNMETLTTEV
-763 MSGEADSTVCSIKS
+763 SGEDSVVCSIKS
-777 ITSGKYIDASEWAF
+777 ITSGKYVDASEWAF

-806 RFHMAPA
+806 RFHLAPA
-813 VAEYDQESGDETVA
+813 VAEYNQESGEETVA

-846 GEKVKCTMCMH
+846 GAKVRCTMCMH
-857 AGTIDASTSGTII
+857 AGTVDASTEGHII

-896 GSVTNDENVNGAK
+896 GSVTNDDNVNDGQ
-909 NDAIYDL
+909 NGAIYDL

>member
-1 MIKLFMVKN
+1 
-10 IIFATFNLKDTL
+10 
-22 NYSLINLT
+22 
-30 AMRKTLLLSLFVL
+30 MRKTLLLSLFVL
-43 FSAMVGWAQDSG
+43 FSAMVGWAQESG

-90 AVAAGDFGESVI
+90 AVAAGDFGESAI
-102 FVAEATGETA
+102 IVAEATGETA

-120 LRQKSAEESVAY
+120 LRQKTADESVAY

-137 ANNSDVTMGA
+137 ANNSDVTMGPK
-147 RETAAEITFN
+147 ETAAQVTFN

-169 LEGEFSEEYST
+169 LEGEFSEEFST

-245 EAGLSDLI
+245 DAGLSDLI

-503 DATWYILRF
+503 DATWYIIRF
-512 RNDKVLTGNL
+512 RNNKVLTGKV
-522 TAEGAWQVGGVPVQ
+522 TPEGQWQLGENNPVQ
-536 LLVLDAGAVI
+536 LLILDAAAVI
-546 DDYALWC
+546 DNYALWC

-560 TYSLFNK
+560 TFSLFNK
-567 ANPGMVLSDD
+567 ANPGKVLADD
-577 GTVPA
+577 GQIPA
-582 FVIATGAEVG
+582 LLQATGSELG
-592 VTLTSIGDGYG
+592 YTLTSVGDGYG
-603 LIATQSNGTQ
+603 FIATTADGSST
-613 AYLND
+613 YLND
-618 NGGNGILYYWSAA
+618 NGGNGILYYWTAA
-631 DDGSKVTFEEYDPKR
+631 DEGSKVTFEEYDPKR

-694 LIETPAEELIQHN
+694 LIESPADELIQHN

-857 AGTIDASTSGTII
+857 AGTVDASTSGQII
-870 SYNTHGRSYAN
+870 SYNTHGRMYAN

-896 GSVTNDENVNGAK
+896 GSVTNDDSVNGEQ
-909 NDAIYDL
+909 NGAIYDL

>member
-1 MIKLFMVKN
+1 
-10 IIFATFNLKDTL
+10 
-22 NYSLINLT
+22 
-30 AMRKTLLLSLFVL
+30 MRKTLLLSLCVL
-43 FSAMVGWAQDSG
+43 FSTMVGWAQDSG
-55 KDLGLKLLKSTEITD
+55 KDLGLKQLTYSDITE
-70 GMQLAFQSVSTT
+70 GMQVAFQSVSST

-90 AVAAGDFGESVI
+90 AVAAGDFGEVVV
-102 FVAEATGETA
+102 FTVEGTGETA
-112 ADGKALYV
+112 ADGKTLYV
-120 LRQKSAEESVAY
+120 LRQNAAEEGAAY
-132 LQMPA
+132 LQTPSA
-137 ANNSDVTMGA
+137 AGADVTMGPK
-147 RETAAEITFN
+147 ETAAKVTFN
-157 PYNEHE
+157 PYGEHD

-169 LEGEFSEEYST
+169 LPGEFSEEFST

-199 GTIVHWG
+199 GSIVHWG

-245 EAGLSDLI
+245 DAGLSDLI

-396 PWRRIYVDGYVLNA
+396 PWRRIYVDGYMLNA

-707 PANGYAIISAAET
+707 PSNGYAIISANEI
-720 YITRDNVQYALYLDG
+720 YLTRDNVKYALYLEG
-735 DSVLAWKEFNKHDP
+735 DSILSWKEFNQHDP
-749 SFYFELGDFETLTS
+749 NFYFELGNMETLTTEV
-763 MSGEADSTVCSIKS
+763 SGEDSVVCSIKS
-777 ITSGKYIDASEWAF
+777 ITSGKYVDASEWAF

-806 RFHMAPA
+806 RFHLAPA
-813 VAEYDQESGDETVA
+813 VAEYNQESGEETVA

-846 GEKVKCTMCMH
+846 GAKVRCTMCMH
-857 AGTIDASTSGTII
+857 AGTVDASTEGHII

-896 GSVTNDENVNGAK
+896 GSVTNDDNVNDGQ
-909 NDAIYDL
+909 NGAIYDL

>member
-1 MIKLFMVKN
+1 
-10 IIFATFNLKDTL
+10 
-22 NYSLINLT
+22 
-30 AMRKTLLLSLFVL
+30 MRKTLLLSLFAL

-55 KDLGLKLLKSTEITD
+55 KDLGLRQLKSTDITD
-70 GMQLAFQSVSTT
+70 GMQLAFQSVSST

-102 FVAEATGETA
+102 LVAEATGETA

-120 LRQKSAEESVAY
+120 LRQKTAEEGAAY

-137 ANNSDVTMGA
+137 AASSDVTMGA
-147 RETAAEITFN
+147 RETAAQVTFN
-157 PYNEHE
+157 PYTEHE
-163 HADNAK
+163 HDDNAK
-169 LEGEFSEEYST
+169 LAGEFSEEYST

-199 GTIVHWG
+199 GSIVHWG

-218 EIPADFRLVPVT
+218 EIPADFRFVTVT
-230 YNITFFDG
+230 YNIKFFDG

-245 EAGLSDLI
+245 DAGLSDLI
-253 PSAVVEGEGSVT
+253 PSDVVDGNGTVT
-265 AEAIVGGKVAFPT
+265 AEVILGGNVAFPT
-278 FSNTTL
+278 FTNTSF
-284 RRALKTDGTVLSEE
+284 RRALKTDGTVFSEE
-298 ETFVLSEDLLE
+298 DTYTLTEDLLAD
-309 GDALTLNLEYSSDP
+309 GALTLNLEYSSDP
-323 RILFECSIDASM
+323 RILFECSVDASM
-335 FGPEDDPSL
+335 FANDDPSL

-357 SVRVAVG
+357 TVRVATG
-364 EAITAPAISHFTA
+364 EPIVAPSISHFTS
-377 LTAIEEEATQ
+377 LTAIDQVATQ
-387 SKTISVSYR
+387 STTIPVSYR
-396 PWRRIYVDGYVLNA
+396 PWRRIYVDGITLNA
-410 DGSLPAEGEEI
+410 DGSLPEKGEENYI
-421 FLFSGEEMF
+421 FSGEEMF
-430 VDIDSTI
+430 VDIDSII
-437 TAPDLGS
+437 TAPDMGA
-444 LYTFNAEQT
+444 LYTFNVEQT
-453 NLSSYNDPD
+453 NLSGMNESDV
-462 RKLPLVVTGDN
+462 PLTVTGDN
-473 IVDGDYFT
+473 IYEGAFFT
-481 FFYDMNMP
+481 FYYDMNVP

-522 TAEGAWQVGGVPVQ
+522 TAEGAWSLGGVPVQ
-536 LLVLDAGAVI
+536 LLILDAGAVI

-618 NGGNGILYYWSAA
+618 NGGNGILHYWSEA
-631 DDGSKVTFEEYDPKR
+631 DEGSKVTFEEYDPAR

-654 ALNGVNCINGYTED
+654 ALNAINCINGYTED
-668 QVAEIREII
+668 QVEEIRGII

-707 PANGYAIISAAET
+707 PSNGYAIISANEI
-720 YITRDNVQYALYLDG
+720 YITRDNVKYALYLEG
-735 DSVLAWKEFNKHDP
+735 DSILSWKEFNQHDP
-749 SFYFELGDFETLTS
+749 NFYFELGNMETLTTEV
-763 MSGEADSTVCSIKS
+763 SGEDSVVCSIKS
-777 ITSGKYIDASEWAF
+777 ITSGKYVDASEWAF

-806 RFHMAPA
+806 RFHLAPA
-813 VAEYDQESGDETVA
+813 VAEYNQESGEETVA

-846 GEKVKCTMCMH
+846 GAKVRCTMCMH
-857 AGTIDASTSGTII
+857 AGTVDASTEGHII

-896 GSVTNDENVNGAK
+896 GSVTNDDNVNDGQ
-909 NDAIYDL
+909 NGAIYDL

>member
-1 MIKLFMVKN
+1 
-10 IIFATFNLKDTL
+10 
-22 NYSLINLT
+22 
-30 AMRKTLLLSLFVL
+30 MRKTLLLSLFAL

-55 KDLGLKLLKSTEITD
+55 KDLGLRQLKSTDITD
-70 GMQLAFQSVSTT
+70 GMQLAFQSVSST

-102 FVAEATGETA
+102 LVAEATGETA

-120 LRQKSAEESVAY
+120 LRQKTAEEGAAY

-137 ANNSDVTMGA
+137 AASSDVTMGA
-147 RETAAEITFN
+147 RETAAQVTFN
-157 PYNEHE
+157 PYTEHE
-163 HADNAK
+163 HDDNAK
-169 LEGEFSEEYST
+169 LAGEFSEEYST

-199 GTIVHWG
+199 GSIVHWG

-218 EIPADFRLVPVT
+218 EIPADFRFVTVT
-230 YNITFFDG
+230 YNIKFFDG

-245 EAGLSDLI
+245 DAGLSDLI
-253 PSAVVEGEGSVT
+253 PSDVVDGNGTVT
-265 AEAIVGGKVAFPT
+265 AEVILGGNVAFPT
-278 FSNTTL
+278 FTNTSF
-284 RRALKTDGTVLSEE
+284 RRALKTDGTVFSEE
-298 ETFVLSEDLLE
+298 DTYTLTEDLLTD
-309 GDALTLNLEYSSDP
+309 GALTLNLEYSSDP
-323 RILFECSIDASM
+323 RILFECSVDASM
-335 FGPEDDPSL
+335 FANDDPSL

-357 SVRVAVG
+357 TVRVATG
-364 EAITAPAISHFTA
+364 EPIVAPSISHFTS
-377 LTAIEEEATQ
+377 LTAIDQVATQ
-387 SKTISVSYR
+387 STTIPVSYR
-396 PWRRIYVDGYVLNA
+396 PWRRIYVDGITLNA
-410 DGSLPAEGEEI
+410 DGSLPEKGEENYI
-421 FLFSGEEMF
+421 FSGEEMF
-430 VDIDSTI
+430 VDIDSII
-437 TAPDLGS
+437 TAPDMGA
-444 LYTFNAEQT
+444 LYTFNVEQT
-453 NLSSYNDPD
+453 NLSGMNEYDV
-462 RKLPLVVTGDN
+462 PLTVTGDN
-473 IVDGDYFT
+473 IYEGAFFT
-481 FFYDMNMP
+481 FYYDMNVP

-522 TAEGAWQVGGVPVQ
+522 TAEGAWNLGGVPVQ
-536 LLVLDAGAVI
+536 LLILDAGAVI

-631 DDGSKVTFEEYDPKR
+631 DEGSKVTFEEYDPAR

-654 ALNGVNCINGYTED
+654 ALNAINCINGYTED
-668 QVAEIREII
+668 QVEEIRGII

-694 LIETPAEELIQHN
+694 LIASPADELIQHN

-896 GSVTNDENVNGAK
+896 GSVTNDDSVNGEQ
-909 NDAIYDL
+909 NGAIYDL

>member
-1 MIKLFMVKN
+1 
-10 IIFATFNLKDTL
+10 
-22 NYSLINLT
+22 
-30 AMRKTLLLSLFVL
+30 MRKTLLLSLFAL

-55 KDLGLKLLKSTEITD
+55 KDLGLRQLKSTDITD
-70 GMQLAFQSVSTT
+70 GMQLAFQSVSST

-102 FVAEATGETA
+102 LVAEATGETA
-112 ADGKALYV
+112 EDGKALYV
-120 LRQKSAEESVAY
+120 LRQKTAEEGAAY

-137 ANNSDVTMGA
+137 AASSDVTMGA
-147 RETAAEITFN
+147 RETAAQVTFN
-157 PYNEHE
+157 PYTEHE
-163 HADNAK
+163 HDDNAK
-169 LEGEFSEEYST
+169 LAGEFSEEYST

-199 GTIVHWG
+199 GSIVHWG

-218 EIPADFRLVPVT
+218 EIPADFRFVTVT
-230 YNITFFDG
+230 YNIKFFDG

-245 EAGLSDLI
+245 DAGLSDLI
-253 PSAVVEGEGSVT
+253 PSDVVDGNGTVT
-265 AEAIVGGKVAFPT
+265 AEVILGGNVAFPT
-278 FSNTTL
+278 FTNTSF
-284 RRALKTDGTVLSEE
+284 RRALKTDGTVFSEE
-298 ETFVLSEDLLE
+298 DTYTLTEDLLTD
-309 GDALTLNLEYSSDP
+309 GALTLNLEYSSDP
-323 RILFECSIDASM
+323 RILFECSVDASM
-335 FGPEDDPSL
+335 FANDDPSL

-357 SVRVAVG
+357 TVRVATG
-364 EAITAPAISHFTA
+364 EPIVAPSISHFTS
-377 LTAIEEEATQ
+377 LTAIDQVATQ
-387 SKTISVSYR
+387 STTIPVSYR
-396 PWRRIYVDGYVLNA
+396 PWRRIYVDGITLNA
-410 DGSLPAEGEEI
+410 DGSLPEKGEENYI
-421 FLFSGEEMF
+421 FSGEEMF
-430 VDIDSTI
+430 VDIDSII
-437 TAPDLGS
+437 TAPDMGA
-444 LYTFNAEQT
+444 LYTFNVEQT
-453 NLSSYNDPD
+453 NLSGMNESDV
-462 RKLPLVVTGDN
+462 PLTVTGDN
-473 IVDGDYFT
+473 IYEGAFFT
-481 FFYDMNMP
+481 FYYDMNVP
-489 FKSTDVAADGTVPE
+489 FTTTDVAADGTVPE

-522 TAEGAWQVGGVPVQ
+522 TAEGAWSLGGVPVQ
-536 LLVLDAGAVI
+536 LLILDAGAVI

-618 NGGNGILYYWSAA
+618 NGGNGILHYWSEA
-631 DDGSKVTFEEYDPKR
+631 DEGSKVTFEEYDPAR

-654 ALNGVNCINGYTED
+654 ALNAINCINGYTED
-668 QVAEIREII
+668 QVEEIRGII

-707 PANGYAIISAAET
+707 PSNGYAIISANEI
-720 YITRDNVQYALYLDG
+720 YITRDNVKYALYLEG
-735 DSVLAWKEFNKHDP
+735 DSILSWKEFNQHDP
-749 SFYFELGDFETLTS
+749 NFYFELGNMETLTTEV
-763 MSGEADSTVCSIKS
+763 SGEDSVVCSIKS
-777 ITSGKYIDASEWAF
+777 ITSGKYVDASEWAF

-806 RFHMAPA
+806 RFHLAPA
-813 VAEYDQESGDETVA
+813 VAEYNQESGEETVA

-846 GEKVKCTMCMH
+846 GAKVRCTMCMH
-857 AGTIDASTSGTII
+857 AGTVDASTEGHII

-889 PIETVGI
+889 PIETGI
-896 GSVTNDENVNGAK
+896 GSVTNDDNVNDGQ
-909 NDAIYDL
+909 NGAIYDL